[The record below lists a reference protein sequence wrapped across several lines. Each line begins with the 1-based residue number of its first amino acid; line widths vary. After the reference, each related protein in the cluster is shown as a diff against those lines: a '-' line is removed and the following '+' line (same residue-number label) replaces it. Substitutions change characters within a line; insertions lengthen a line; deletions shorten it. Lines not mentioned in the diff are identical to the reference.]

1 VRRIFELAASSRV
14 AACALC
20 LVSRTVHEWILPQLY
35 RTVVFTN
42 YAEVD
47 RWNSFYFNEVTRS
60 SAAQIRSMML
70 KNLPS
75 LVDSR
80 LIVKDC
86 SNIQHLVIVPDPDP
100 WFSRI
105 NSYYNKLLSSLTHVT
120 LHGVLYM
127 HHLHLPL
134 FHTVTHLH
142 IPDDIPYCGSDFSP
156 SCLPNLTHVVWTL
169 IPADDFCIWHI
180 FPNWIQLLHRFSS
193 LRLVAIYVY
202 STSKLQF
209 DMDLNSPARP
219 HGVST
224 CDLPIFFIKAQN
236 QWTVSDSENW
246 IMGGES
252 IWERTAR
259 ALLTQGECNQSSSRD
274 LVKHTHYRC
283 RRQRYTRLGYTE
295 QRIMTWYVLLSLAL
309 LLLIHSICQAGQRFS
324 IAVMHFPMQM
334 HMGELQLALSIWG
347 RKNRFLDRC

>member
-1 VRRIFELAASSRV
+1 MELDTVRPSAHRLHELPVELVRRIFELAASSRV

-42 YAEVD
+42 YTEID
-47 RWNSFYFNEVTRS
+47 RWNSFYFNPIREVTRG

-70 KNLPS
+70 KNTPS
-75 LVDSR
+75 LVDNR

-86 SNIQHLVIVPDPDP
+86 SNIQHLVIVPDQ
-100 WFSRI
+100 SSHI
-105 NSYYNKLLSSLTHVT
+105 NRCSNTHISSLTHAT

-142 IPDDIPYCGSDFSP
+142 IPDDIPYRGSDFSP

-169 IPADDFCIWHI
+169 IPADDFCIWQI
-180 FPNWIQLLHRFSS
+180 FPNWIQLLHRFAT

-224 CDLPIFFIKAQN
+224 YDLPIFFIKAKK

-259 ALLTQGECNQSSSRD
+259 ALLDQGVD
-274 LVKHTHYRC
+274 
-283 RRQRYTRLGYTE
+283 
-295 QRIMTWYVLLSLAL
+295 
-309 LLLIHSICQAGQRFS
+309 
-324 IAVMHFPMQM
+324 VM
-334 HMGELQLALSIWG
+334 E
-347 RKNRFLDRC
+347 